1 MTPGPFFARVD
12 STVQFSA
19 QCHRSI
25 NLICIDS
32 TAGGKISAWR
42 FPHLNLKEPCY
53 VDSSCVDSTGG
64 GDYLSGEEIVH
75 SGRRQRA
82 IVVDLGILRSSISEL
97 TGALVLSHIVTVS
110 PLPPFSFGGPMLSLM
125 TKTWVPDTDET
136 RCRAARPLRW

>member
-1 MTPGPFFARVD
+1 M
-12 STVQFSA
+12 
-19 QCHRSI
+19 
-25 NLICIDS
+25 
-32 TAGGKISAWR
+32 
-42 FPHLNLKEPCY
+42 
-53 VDSSCVDSTGG
+53 DSTGG

-75 SGRRQRA
+75 SGSRQRA

-110 PLPPFSFGGPMLSLM
+110 PLPPFLFGAPMLSLM